1 MYKRLIKYFYPY
13 RIKLIQALFCMTGVA
28 ILTTATMWL
37 LKTVV
42 DNALIEKNAFLL
54 LQLIIIVPLIYF
66 FKGLFSYYEKYLMNY
81 IAQRITLDIR
91 NQLFAHLQTLSFD
104 FYDKSSTGR
113 IISRLTN
120 DVHLLEM
127 ALINVP
133 VTLVRDSL
141 TLVFLIGLL
150 FYLHWKFALIS
161 LVIFP
166 LSLSPL
172 REFSQKMRKISR
184 LGQEKMSDL
193 YALIQELVSGI
204 SVVKSFTQEEKE
216 IEHFKKENNNF
227 LKVIM
232 RFTKVQVLSGPV
244 MEFLGA
250 IGASFILLYG
260 GYEVI
265 QGVWKPGDFF
275 AFLGAVLSTYQ
286 PIRDFSNLNPV
297 LQQALSAGERIF
309 ALLDEK
315 PTVVEPKEGK
325 ILPPFN
331 KGISYQ
337 DVWFAYDGKDYII
350 QGINLNIKKG
360 GIVALVG
367 PTGAGKTTLVN
378 LLPRFYVPQKGKI
391 YIDDYEISELNL
403 KSLRRQIG
411 MVMQEVILF
420 NDTVRN
426 NIAYGKPE
434 ATEEEIEKAAKI
446 ANVHDFILSLP
457 QKYETIIGE
466 RGMMLS
472 GGERQRIAIAR
483 AILRNPA
490 ILILDEATSAL
501 DSETEKLVYE
511 ALDRLMENRTT
522 LVIAHRLSTIK
533 KADKIVVLDQGK
545 IIASGKHEELMKQC
559 HLYQKLYQLQMWE
572 E

>member
-1 MYKRLIKYFYPY
+1 MYKRLTKYFYPY
-13 RIKLIQALFCMTGVA
+13 RIKLIQALFCMTRVA

-42 DNALIEKNAFLL
+42 DNALIAKNAFLL

-66 FKGLFSYYEKYLMNY
+66 LKGLFSYYEKYLMNY

-91 NQLFAHLQTLSFD
+91 NELFAHLQTLSFD

-216 IEHFKKENNNF
+216 IEHFQKENNNF

-260 GYEVI
+260 GY
-265 QGVWKPGDFF
+265 
-275 AFLGAVLSTYQ
+275 
-286 PIRDFSNLNPV
+286 
-297 LQQALSAGERIF
+297 
-309 ALLDEK
+309 
-315 PTVVEPKEGK
+315 
-325 ILPPFN
+325 
-331 KGISYQ
+331 
-337 DVWFAYDGKDYII
+337 
-350 QGINLNIKKG
+350 
-360 GIVALVG
+360 
-367 PTGAGKTTLVN
+367 
-378 LLPRFYVPQKGKI
+378 
-391 YIDDYEISELNL
+391 
-403 KSLRRQIG
+403 
-411 MVMQEVILF
+411 
-420 NDTVRN
+420 
-426 NIAYGKPE
+426 
-434 ATEEEIEKAAKI
+434 
-446 ANVHDFILSLP
+446 
-457 QKYETIIGE
+457 
-466 RGMMLS
+466 
-472 GGERQRIAIAR
+472 
-483 AILRNPA
+483 
-490 ILILDEATSAL
+490 
-501 DSETEKLVYE
+501 
-511 ALDRLMENRTT
+511 
-522 LVIAHRLSTIK
+522 
-533 KADKIVVLDQGK
+533 
-545 IIASGKHEELMKQC
+545 
-559 HLYQKLYQLQMWE
+559 
-572 E
+572 